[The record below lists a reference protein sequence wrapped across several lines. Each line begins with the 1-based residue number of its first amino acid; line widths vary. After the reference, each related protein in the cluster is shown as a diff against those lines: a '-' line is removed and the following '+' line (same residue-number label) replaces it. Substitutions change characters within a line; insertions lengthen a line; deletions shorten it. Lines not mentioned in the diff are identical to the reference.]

1 MSSPT
6 HFVQATGCFLSLE
19 NTCDDLGGNTPP
31 FSQCLG
37 LRTSPPSRVMQA
49 SALTES
55 ILHAGVGAIFSTVV
69 GRHDAQYRSAWDE
82 LHRYKV

>member
-1 MSSPT
+1 
-6 HFVQATGCFLSLE
+6 
-19 NTCDDLGGNTPP
+19 
-31 FSQCLG
+31 
-37 LRTSPPSRVMQA
+37 MQA

-55 ILHAGVGAIFSTVV
+55 ILHAGVGAIFPTVA